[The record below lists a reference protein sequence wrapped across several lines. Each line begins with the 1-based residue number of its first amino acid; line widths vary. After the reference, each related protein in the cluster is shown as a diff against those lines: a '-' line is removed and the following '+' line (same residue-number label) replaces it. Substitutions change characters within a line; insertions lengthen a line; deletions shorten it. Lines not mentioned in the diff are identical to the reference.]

1 MATYSNIV
9 DWEIP
14 WTEGPGSLESNGL
27 QRILGIK
34 QQQMTE

>member
-1 MATYSNIV
+1 MATYSNIL

-14 WTEGPGSLESNGL
+14 RTEGPGSLESNGL

-34 QQQMTE
+34 QQQMIE